1 MIIRWTNKY
10 SGEQG
15 FVKKLNHKEGYFE
28 NTFDPSEALSVS
40 AKKGVAARTIT
51 LLDKYC
57 SDNTYEAIER

>member
-15 FVKKLNHKEGYFE
+15 FVKCLNRKEEYFE
-28 NTFDPSEALSVS
+28 NTFDRSEALLISK
-40 AKKGVAARTIT
+40 KKGVAARTIA
-51 LLDKYC
+51 LLNKYC